1 MGRALPLPFRRGK
14 RPLAA
19 SGGDLAGSV
28 GLELPGGVDE
38 IARVDEV
45 IAVEHLARPP
55 ADQLHRDALDDAGAD
70 EVADGRPAEIMEDAA
85 GHPGGATRR
94 RPGLVEA
101 PDRRAVRAGEDMRDD
116 APELPFPLTRDRAAP
131 LEERAQVGRERE
143 DAALAGLRGPRLEP
157 DLAGVEGDVR
167 PAEPGGF
174 GAPAPARE
182 VEERHEVG
190 QVGRQPAAH
199 RLEFLRLEEPA
210 PRIVLAQEGDVGP
223 RRDGAR
229 RDREREGAAQ
239 HGELAVDGRV
249 PGALLLSPQDIAADV
264 PRRDRGQA
272 APPEERAEVQAHVAF
287 DVAERALAVHA
298 VVLEAVER
306 RDGAWAGLRF
316 VLPARDGESPWG
328 EMREGLRAWLARRDV
343 VRHPRS
349 GRFELL
355 TRSLRGQIDSI
366 DDDGG
371 PVVLVDDLELGWD
384 ELGRLLESYEG
395 WHLRIEIRDPS
406 EAFD

>member
-19 SGGDLAGSV
+19 SGEDLPRPGRV
-28 GLELPGGVDE
+28 ELPRGVDE
-38 IARVDEV
+38 IARVDDV

-70 EVADGRPAEIMEDAA
+70 EVADGGPAEIMEDAA

-223 RRDGAR
+223 RRHGAR

-249 PGALLLSPQDIAADV
+249 PGALLLTPEDVAADV
-264 PRRDRGQA
+264 PRRDRGQT

-298 VVLEAVER
+298 VVIEDVAHRGAEGRPGER
-306 RDGAWAGLRF
+306 RRQDPGDAVRAFWARCAHVSLVR
-316 VLPARDGESPWG
+316 PAD
-328 EMREGLRAWLARRDV
+328 ARRDRSWIRLRRSQRV
-343 VRHPRS
+343 DLADRRHGGGCPPTRCASPGPFASRGDAAPRACYGDVPWTMA
-349 GRFELL
+349 GR
-355 TRSLRGQIDSI
+355 
-366 DDDGG
+366 
-371 PVVLVDDLELGWD
+371 
-384 ELGRLLESYEG
+384 
-395 WHLRIEIRDPS
+395 
-406 EAFD
+406 